1 MGSIPMQRETD
12 SHAPESRPSLPHVP
26 RDAHPCARTT
36 LPGTSLAPAA
46 ARRFVRSALADWAE
60 PAVRADPAE
69 HPAPP
74 AVDGITERLAD
85 DAVVLVSEL
94 VTNAVVHAGT
104 DVELLCRLELAE
116 ESDDGEGASLL
127 VEVTDHHPAR
137 PVHGASADR
146 TSDGAEYGRG
156 LHLVAS
162 LAESWG
168 ITYRTGSKTVW
179 ARLPV
184 DGVDVARE
192 LEVYAGEQAAER
204 GLRAAERLA
213 PDRDH
218 ASAPDHASAQAH
230 AHERDRA
237 HESGGPL
244 DIRDPGSW
252 GHRDAV
258 TFLAE
263 ASDLL
268 AGQLDEDLVAA
279 LAGQLLVPHLADWC
293 AVWLD
298 DEGDRRSAGPAS
310 VPRLARV
317 WHRSE
322 NRIEELQRV
331 LEKEP
336 PNLPGALHSGPVTVP
351 WPAEGLAESSGTALA
366 HRLVAGG
373 RSLGTL
379 LVGRAG
385 LERFTD
391 DVTGLLQDFSRR
403 VALAVGAARQ
413 YTRQATISRV
423 LQRGLL
429 PSSVAEVPGLQSALV
444 YEPRDKGLAGGD
456 FYDVFPAGGGRWC
469 FALGDVCG
477 NGPEAA
483 VVTGLAR
490 PWLRLLAREG
500 YSVGD
505 VLTRLNQA
513 LLDDAMEAAEA
524 AARAVAA
531 AGLPGIPDA
540 LPRTGGPYAGAHA
553 SAHGSPHTALPHTGS
568 PDTAS
573 PSRFLSVLY
582 GELVP
587 TDDGVRCTV
596 ACAGHPLPLILDPEG
611 GVRAAAEPQVILG
624 VLDDATYSAETFL
637 LRRGETLLLV
647 TDGVTERRDGP
658 RQFDDGDGLAAALAG
673 CTGLSAL
680 HVAERIRHLVH
691 EFSAEPP
698 DDDLALLV
706 LQAQ

>member
-12 SHAPESRPSLPHVP
+12 SHASESRPSPPHVP
-26 RDAHPCARTT
+26 WEAHPCARTT

-60 PAVRADPAE
+60 PGARADPEENGE
-69 HPAPP
+69 HAS
-74 AVDGITERLAD
+74 AHGVTERLAD
-85 DAVVLVSEL
+85 DAAVLVSEL

-104 DVELLCRLELAE
+104 DVEVLCRLEYAQE
-116 ESDDGEGASLL
+116 NDEGEGAALL

-137 PVHGASADR
+137 PVHGASTDDHAG
-146 TSDGAEYGRG
+146 DGPEYGRG

-162 LAESWG
+162 LSESWG

-213 PDRDH
+213 PAPD
-218 ASAPDHASAQAH
+218 SAPDSAPAH
-230 AHERDRA
+230 DRTRDDRTR
-237 HESGGPL
+237 
-244 DIRDPGSW
+244 DDRTRDPGSW
-252 GHRDAV
+252 DHRDAV

-298 DEGDRRSAGPAS
+298 DEGGRRTAPPAS
-310 VPRLARV
+310 APRLARV

-322 NRIEELQRV
+322 NRIEELHRV

-336 PNLPGALHSGPVTVP
+336 PHLHGPPHSGPVTVP
-351 WPAEGLAESSGTALA
+351 WPAEGLAEPTGTALA

-373 RSLGTL
+373 RALGTL

-385 LERFTD
+385 QQRFPD
-391 DVTGLLQDFSRR
+391 QVTGLLQDFSRR

-429 PSSVAEVPGLQSALV
+429 PSSVAEVPGLQTALV

-456 FYDVFPAGGGRWC
+456 FYDVFPAGDGRWC

-531 AGLPGIPDA
+531 AGLPGLPGPPDHA
-540 LPRTGGPYAGAHA
+540 SRTGG
-553 SAHGSPHTALPHTGS
+553 AHGSPYAALPHTGS

-596 ACAGHPLPLILDPEG
+596 ACAGHPLPLVLDPEG

-624 VLDDATYSAETFL
+624 VLDDAAYTGETFL

-658 RQFDDGDGLAAALAG
+658 RQFDDGDGLAAALAT

>member
-1 MGSIPMQRETD
+1 MGFIPMQRETGT
-12 SHAPESRPSLPHVP
+12 SAPESRPSPPHVP
-26 RDAHPCARTT
+26 REAHPCARTT
-36 LPGTSLAPAA
+36 LTGNSLAPAA

-60 PAVRADPAE
+60 PAARADPAE
-69 HPAPP
+69 HAPPP
-74 AVDGITERLAD
+74 AVDGITERLVD

-104 DVELLCRLELAE
+104 DVEVLCRLEYAE
-116 ESDDGEGASLL
+116 ENDEGEGASLL

-137 PVHGASADR
+137 PVHGASTERTADG
-146 TSDGAEYGRG
+146 SEYGRG

-162 LAESWG
+162 LSESWG

-192 LEVYAGEQAAER
+192 LEVYAGEQATER
-204 GLRAAERLA
+204 GLRAAELLA
-213 PDRDH
+213 HDRARD
-218 ASAPDHASAQAH
+218 PDHAREQGGRDS
-230 AHERDRA
+230 DRA
-237 HESGGPL
+237 
-244 DIRDPGSW
+244 RDPGAW

-279 LAGQLLVPHLADWC
+279 LAGQLLVPHIADWC

-298 DEGDRRSAGPAS
+298 DEGDRRSAPAAS
-310 VPRLARV
+310 APRLARV

-322 NRIEELQRV
+322 NRIEELHRV

-336 PNLPGALHSGPVTVP
+336 PHLHGPPHSGPFTVP
-351 WPAEGLAESSGTALA
+351 WPTEGLAEPDGTALA

-373 RSLGTL
+373 RALGTL

-385 LERFTD
+385 QQRFPD
-391 DVTGLLQDFSRR
+391 EVTGLLQDFSRR

-429 PSSVAEVPGLQSALV
+429 PSSVAEVPGLQTALV

-456 FYDVFPAGGGRWC
+456 FYDVFPAGDGRWC

-531 AGLPGIPDA
+531 AGLPG
-540 LPRTGGPYAGAHA
+540 LPEPGSRTSG
-553 SAHGSPHTALPHTGS
+553 AHGSAHTALPHTGH

-587 TDDGVRCTV
+587 TDEGVRCTV
-596 ACAGHPLPLILDPEG
+596 ACAGHPLPLVLDPEG
-611 GVRAAAEPQVILG
+611 RVRAVAEPQVILG
-624 VLDDATYSAETFL
+624 VMDDATYTGETFL

-658 RQFDDGDGLAAALAG
+658 RQFDDGDGLADALAT

>member
-1 MGSIPMQRETD
+1 MQRETD
-12 SHAPESRPSLPHVP
+12 SHAPESRPSPPPVP
-26 RDAHPCARTT
+26 REAHPCARTA
-36 LPGTSLAPAA
+36 LPGNSLAPAA

-60 PAVRADPAE
+60 PAVRADAARADPAE
-69 HPAPP
+69 DPSPP

-104 DVELLCRLELAE
+104 DVELLCRFEYAE
-116 ESDDGEGASLL
+116 ENDEGEGASLL

-146 TSDGAEYGRG
+146 ASDGAEYGRG

-192 LEVYAGEQAAER
+192 LEAYAGEQAAER
-204 GLRAAERLA
+204 GLRAAEAAEAAELLA
-213 PDRDH
+213 P
-218 ASAPDHASAQAH
+218 AGQ
-230 AHERDRA
+230 DRA
-237 HESGGPL
+237 SHPGGSDSGADDSGSG
-244 DIRDPGSW
+244 DRDPGAW

-298 DEGDRRSAGPAS
+298 DEGDRRTAPPAS

-322 NRIEELQRV
+322 NRIEELHRV

-336 PNLPGALHSGPVTVP
+336 PRLAGPLHSGPVPVP

-385 LERFTD
+385 LRRFPD

-429 PSSVAEVPGLQSALV
+429 PSSVAEVPGLQTALV

-531 AGLPGIPDA
+531 AGLGGVDPLA
-540 LPRTGGPYAGAHA
+540 RTADVDPLART
-553 SAHGSPHTALPHTGS
+553 SRAHGSPHTVLPHTGS

-573 PSRFLSVLY
+573 PTRFLSVLY

-624 VLDDATYSAETFL
+624 VLEDATYTGETFL

-658 RQFDDGDGLAAALAG
+658 RQFDDGDGLAAALAT
-673 CTGLSAL
+673 CTDLSAL